1 MSDSSTSCQVVITFR
16 APLSVHFLE
25 QNHSFLS
32 KTSIKK
38 NRFIMT
44 ILRVSFNNER
54 LNIHISNLKIFT
66 YRPIKAKT
74 NFTTFSRF

>member
-1 MSDSSTSCQVVITFR
+1 MSDSSTNCQVVITFR

-44 ILRVSFNNER
+44 ILRSSFNNER
-54 LNIHISNLKIFT
+54 LNIHISNLKYSRIVLS
-66 YRPIKAKT
+66 KLKM
-74 NFTTFSRF
+74 NFTTFPYF